1 MGLWIGSLS
10 NEQRETGNCVTA
22 ESTCLPGEPGANPGI
37 PAGLG
42 SAGVSDENLLSRLG
56 AGDADALALLFNRYA
71 KPVRSIGRRILRN
84 DAEADDLVQDVF
96 LFLEQNSAIFDSSKC
111 SAGSWIIHMTYNR
124 AIDRR
129 RRLERRHF
137 YQREPLQGGA
147 GAVVAAPTT
156 ENDYSPEAVFG
167 RNGLEKLLS
176 ALSDDQRE
184 TLRLFFFEGYTLGA
198 IYGVSYT
205 EVLACFGLPIN
216 ELGRYRVSL
225 GVPRTH
231 LFSGGEFDSELVS
244 LPIQFK
250 PEFQLE
256 KTNLLARVVEKWD
269 QIPVGFL
276 QHLDLHKSVY
286 GYIGLEDYTLYP
298 LIRPGSLVQIDAN
311 QRKISAERWKTE
323 FDRPIYFVELRG
335 GYACSWCE
343 VDRGQL
349 MVIPHPHSRLDVR
362 RFDYPAQA
370 EIVGRVTGVAMSIV
384 AERTGE
390 QPQSTRAR

>member
-1 MGLWIGSLS
+1 MV
-10 NEQRETGNCVTA
+10 ERKPTPTA
-22 ESTCLPGEPGANPGI
+22 GEK
-37 PAGLG
+37 LRQ
-42 SAGVSDENLLSRLG
+42 LRMRLG
-56 AGDADALALLFNRYA
+56 LTTREVEARSLQIADERHNREYYLSHA
-71 KPVRSIGRRILRN
+71 WVTDIENGKFTPSIYKI
-84 DAEADDLVQDVF
+84 
-96 LFLEQNSAIFDSSKC
+96 
-111 SAGSWIIHMTYNR
+111 
-124 AIDRR
+124 
-129 RRLERRHF
+129 
-137 YQREPLQGGA
+137 
-147 GAVVAAPTT
+147 
-156 ENDYSPEAVFG
+156 YS
-167 RNGLEKLLS
+167 
-176 ALSDDQRE
+176 
-184 TLRLFFFEGYTLGA
+184 LGA
-198 IYGVSYT
+198 IYHVGYT
-205 EVLACFGLPIN
+205 EVLSYFGLPIS
-216 ELGRYRVSL
+216 ELGRYRLSL

-231 LFSGGEFDSELVS
+231 LFAGREFDNDQVS

-311 QRKISAERWKTE
+311 QRKISTERWKTE

-384 AERTGE
+384 PERPEE

>member
-1 MGLWIGSLS
+1 MKPSIEVDGEIGGADEDLMFVRLREGDEEGL
-10 NEQRETGNCVTA
+10 NH
-22 ESTCLPGEPGANPGI
+22 
-37 PAGLG
+37 
-42 SAGVSDENLLSRLG
+42 
-56 AGDADALALLFNRYA
+56 LFGRYA
-71 KPVRSIGRRILRN
+71 RLLRSIAARILQ
-84 DAEADDLVQDVF
+84 DSAEAEDLVQDLF
-96 LFLEQNSAIFDSSKC
+96 LFIQRKAGTFDSSRG
-111 SAGSWIIHMTYNR
+111 SARSWIVQMAYQR
-124 AIDRR
+124 AIERR
-129 RRLERRHF
+129 RYLAARHF
-137 YQREPLQGGA
+137 YAQAALQSEVES
-147 GAVVAAPTT
+147 VVSKPTI
-156 ENDYSPEAVFG
+156 EDDYSPETVFG
-167 RNGLEKLLS
+167 RNG
-176 ALSDDQRE
+176 
-184 TLRLFFFEGYTLGA
+184 FGA

-205 EVLACFGLPIN
+205 EVLSCFGLPIH

-231 LFSGGEFDSELVS
+231 LFSGHEFENDLVS

-390 QPQSTRAR
+390 QPQPTRAR